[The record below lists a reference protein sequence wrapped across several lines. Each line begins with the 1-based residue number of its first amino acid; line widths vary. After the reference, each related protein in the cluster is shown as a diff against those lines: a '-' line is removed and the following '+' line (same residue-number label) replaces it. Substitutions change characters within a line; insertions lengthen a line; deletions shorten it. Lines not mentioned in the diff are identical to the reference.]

1 MIKKL
6 LRENAVIALSVALPV
21 LVVALFS
28 AATLLPR
35 ILVDPPAYSLLLVD
49 DTANVSISS
58 PVNIDLSVVND
69 RVRVRISK
77 RQEDEREQF
86 PRIYIFDHA
95 TASVRDIPIPLPD
108 DIDQLKDGTE
118 IVIPG
123 LTNLKISAAFRAPD
137 GYEFQGFA
145 NGGAGLMTGL
155 FVGNRTRNGVTIAK
169 DGAIVRIRLP
179 VANDWYSDIRFL
191 GWVVE

>member
-6 LRENAVIALSVALPV
+6 LREDAVIALSVALPV

-169 DGAIVRIRLP
+169 DGSIVRIRLP

>member
-1 MIKKL
+1 MKKL
-6 LRENAVIALSVALPV
+6 LRENPVIALSIALPI

-28 AATLLPR
+28 AATLLPKL
-35 ILVDPPAYSLLLVD
+35 LVDSPAYSLLLVD
-49 DTANVSISS
+49 DTANTSISS
-58 PVNIDLSVVND
+58 PVNIDLSLVND

-77 RQEDEREQF
+77 RKEDEREQL

-95 TASVRDIPIPLPD
+95 TASVRDIPIPLPE

-118 IVIPG
+118 IVVPG
-123 LTNLKISAAFRAPD
+123 LTDLRISAAFRAPD
-137 GYEFQGFA
+137 GYEFHGYA

-155 FVGNRTRNGVTIAK
+155 FGGNRTRNGVTITK

-179 VANDWYSDIRFL
+179 VAHDWYSDIRFL

>member
-6 LRENAVIALSVALPV
+6 LREDAVIALSVALPV

-35 ILVDPPAYSLLLVD
+35 ILVDPPVYSLLLVD
-49 DTANVSISS
+49 DTANASISS

-191 GWVVE
+191 GWIVE

>member
-1 MIKKL
+1 MKNV
-6 LRENAVIALSVALPV
+6 LRENPVIALSIALPI
-21 LVVALFS
+21 LIVALFA
-28 AATLLPR
+28 AATLLPKF
-35 ILVDPPAYSLLLVD
+35 LVGPPAYSLLLVD
-49 DTANVSISS
+49 DTANASISS

-69 RVRVRISK
+69 RVRVRVSK
-77 RQEDEREQF
+77 RKEDEREQF

-95 TASVRDIPIPLPD
+95 TTSVRDIPIPLPD

-123 LTNLKISAAFRAPD
+123 LTDLKISAAFRAPD
-137 GYEFQGFA
+137 GYEFQGYA

-155 FVGNRTRNGVTIAK
+155 FGGNRTRNGVTIAK

-179 VANDWYSDIRFL
+179 VAHDWYSDISFL
-191 GWVVE
+191 GWVLE

>member
-1 MIKKL
+1 MKKL
-6 LRENAVIALSVALPV
+6 LRDNPVIALSIALPI
-21 LVVALFS
+21 LVVALFA

-35 ILVDPPAYSLLLVD
+35 LLVDPPAYSLLLVD

-69 RVRVRISK
+69 RVRVRVSK
-77 RQEDEREQF
+77 RKKDEREQF

-108 DIDQLKDGTE
+108 DIDQMKDGTE

>member
-6 LRENAVIALSVALPV
+6 LRENAVIALSVALPI

>member
-35 ILVDPPAYSLLLVD
+35 ILVDPPVYSLLLVD

>member
-1 MIKKL
+1 M
-6 LRENAVIALSVALPV
+6 
-21 LVVALFS
+21 
-28 AATLLPR
+28 
-35 ILVDPPAYSLLLVD
+35 VDPPAYRLLMVD
-49 DTANVSISS
+49 DTANASISS

-69 RVRVRISK
+69 RVRVSVSK
-77 RQEDEREQF
+77 RKEDEREQF

-95 TASVRDIPIPLPD
+95 TTSVRDIPIPLPD
-108 DIDQLKDGTE
+108 DIDQLEGGTD
-118 IVIPG
+118 IVLPG
-123 LTNLKISAAFRAPD
+123 CTGMQIRHGLRAPD
-137 GYEFQGFA
+137 GYEFQGYA

-155 FVGNRTRNGVTIAK
+155 FGGNRTRNGVTIAK

>member
-1 MIKKL
+1 MKKL
-6 LRENAVIALSVALPV
+6 LRENPVIALSIALPI
-21 LVVALFS
+21 LIVALF
-28 AATLLPR
+28 ATANLLPKL
-35 ILVDPPAYSLLLVD
+35 LVDPPAYSLLLVD
-49 DTANVSISS
+49 DTANASISS

-77 RQEDEREQF
+77 RKEDEGEQF

-95 TASVRDIPIPLPD
+95 TASVRDIPIPLGE
-108 DIDQLKDGTE
+108 DIDQLPDGTE
-118 IVIPG
+118 IVVPA
-123 LTNLKISAAFRAPD
+123 LANLKISTALFAPD
-137 GYEFQGFA
+137 GYEFRGYA

-155 FVGNRTRNGVTIAK
+155 FGSNRSRNGASIAK
-169 DGAIVRIRLP
+169 DGAIVQIRLP

>member
-1 MIKKL
+1 MKKL
-6 LRENAVIALSVALPV
+6 LRDNPVIALSIALPI
-21 LVVALFS
+21 LVVALFA
-28 AATLLPR
+28 AATVLPKL
-35 ILVDPPAYSLLLVD
+35 LVDPPAYSLLLVD
-49 DTANVSISS
+49 NTADGSISS

-77 RQEDEREQF
+77 REEDEREQF

-95 TASVRDIPIPLPD
+95 TASVRDIPILLPD
-108 DIDQLKDGTE
+108 DIDKLKDGTE

-123 LTNLKISAAFRAPD
+123 LTNLRISAALRAPD
-137 GYEFQGFA
+137 GYEFQGYA

-155 FVGNRTRNGVTIAK
+155 FGGSRTRNGVTIAK
-169 DGAIVRIRLP
+169 DGAIERIRLP
-179 VANDWYSDIRFL
+179 VANDWYGDIRFL

>member
-6 LRENAVIALSVALPV
+6 LREDAVIALSVALPV

-35 ILVDPPAYSLLLVD
+35 ILVDPPVYSLLLVD